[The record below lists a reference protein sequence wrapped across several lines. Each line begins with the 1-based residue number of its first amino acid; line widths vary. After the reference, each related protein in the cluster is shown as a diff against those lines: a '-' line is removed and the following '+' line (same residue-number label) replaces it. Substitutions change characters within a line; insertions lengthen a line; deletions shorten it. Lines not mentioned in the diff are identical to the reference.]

1 MSISKMAVKK
11 PTTVLI
17 IFMLLAAL
25 GIYCTST
32 LPVDMYPD
40 MDIPYIIVLTTYS
53 NAGPEEVEK
62 SVTRTLE
69 SSLSGVS
76 GLKECTSRSQTGT
89 SLVIMEFDYG
99 TNLDAAS
106 NEIRDKIDIVRRF
119 LPDDA
124 DTPMILKMDP
134 SMTPVMNLV
143 VTGTRTP
150 EELSSYVEDI
160 IEPRLEQVDG
170 VASVTV
176 VGSREKAVII
186 DVPRDRLDAYGL
198 TFSGIAQ
205 TIGMQNITSSGGSI
219 ESGDSNYSISAEGT
233 YKSIEDI
240 KKTVLSQP
248 RKANGSKVDVLLR
261 DIANVYEGYKDT
273 TTMAFYGDKPSILLL
288 VAKQS
293 GKNTVE
299 TAKKVRKQLP
309 LILENLPK
317 DIEIVETSN
326 SSDDIQNTIM
336 TVVESLLEGIVLAVI
351 ILYIFL
357 RSFKSTFIIALAIPM
372 SVIITLCLMYF
383 CGLSINMMTLS
394 GLLLGIGMLVDNS
407 IVILEN
413 IFSYRERDAK
423 PEVAAVLGS
432 EEMIGSITGSTLTTV
447 CIFLP
452 MIMLKKTLGMM
463 GQMFIAFAFTII
475 FSLLCS
481 LVVAAVLVP
490 VLSSKYLV
498 VEKASKRKMNRVLAA
513 FDGLMGHFFT
523 WLDNVYA
530 RGVQKVLRHRRIT
543 LLTVF
548 LLFVASIF
556 GVANVGFIFMPEVP
570 GTEVNVEL
578 TMPKGTTI
586 EATREV
592 IYQMKENIMPE
603 LKGVKF
609 TTTSVG
615 GSTMLSSAS
624 DSNTAK
630 LTITLYPPKER
641 QTGWD
646 SEETAKEKIRKYF
659 NVFPGAE
666 FVFGA
671 GGQSMSQSAID
682 VVVKSDNLDL
692 ARTTAKE
699 IQKIIKEYAT
709 DYVNET
715 TIDLEDGLPELKIN
729 MDRNR
734 MYELGV
740 NAYSA
745 GNELNAAING
755 KTASRY
761 DDNGTQIDM
770 IVRLDPADKKKFGDL
785 EQLYV
790 TNSMGKRIPFASFSR
805 FESAYSPVTI
815 RRESQTRTIRVS
827 IKPKKGY
834 SLNVIQ
840 KNLDNLIKE
849 KIVQDENLIITFDG
863 SYKDMM
869 EAIQKFSIVIIMA
882 CCLVFAVMASQFE
895 SFKDPYII
903 VFTIPLSF
911 IGVVA
916 IYMMTGTMMN
926 VVSIVGMLV
935 LVGTIVNNGIVLVD
949 YTNLLRKRGLKLEEA
964 CVEAARNRL
973 RPILMSTLTTITS
986 LIPMAFFP
994 GEGGA
999 LTQPIGLTVLGGM
1012 SFGSLMTLF
1021 VMPVIYYNFNAKR
1034 EKKLVAALE
1043 AELKEDS
1050 FASINNVIPAFVEK
1064 TSSSIYE
1071 GIKDTSAEQNDDEIT
1086 DEASSKSDEFY
1097 VPNSVEEAS
1106 KTVRN
1111 NDFDESIDNI
1121 KEEKRDIPK
1130 IVAVLASKAH
1140 EKKSRTK
1147 DDLAKRLKQLQ
1158 EALADVSEMILEDKG
1173 DKK

>member
-1 MSISKMAVKK
+1 MSFSKLAVKK

-17 IFMLLAAL
+17 IFMILAAL
-25 GIYCTST
+25 GIYCTTT

-40 MDIPYIIVLTTYS
+40 MDIPYIIIITSYS

-76 GLKECTSRSQTGT
+76 GLKECTSQSQTGT
-89 SLVIMEFDYG
+89 SLVIMEFEYG

-106 NEIRDKIDIVRRF
+106 NEIRDKIDIVRGF
-119 LPDDA
+119 LPEDA
-124 DTPMILKMDP
+124 DTPMIIKMDP
-134 SMTPVMNLV
+134 SMMPVMNLV
-143 VTGTRTP
+143 VTGSRTP

-176 VGSREKAVII
+176 VGDREKAIII

-205 TIGMQNITSSGGSI
+205 TIGVQNITSSGGSI

-233 YKSIEDI
+233 YKSIKDI
-240 KKTVLSQP
+240 KNTVLAQP
-248 RKANGSKVDVLLR
+248 RKANGEKVDVLLR

-273 TTMAFYGDKPSILLL
+273 TSLAFYEDKPSILLL
-288 VAKQS
+288 VTKQS

-309 LILENLPK
+309 VIMENLPD
-317 DIEIVETSN
+317 DIELVETAN
-326 SSDDIQNTIM
+326 NADDINNTIL
-336 TVVESLLEGIVLAVI
+336 TVIKSLLEGIVLAVV

-407 IVILEN
+407 IVVLEN

-432 EEMIGSITGSTLTTV
+432 EEMINSITGSTLTTV

-452 MIMLKKTLGMM
+452 MIMLRKMLGIM
-463 GQMFIAFAFTII
+463 GQMFIGFAFTII

-498 VEKASKRKMNRVLAA
+498 IEKSSARKMSKPLAT
-513 FDGLMGHFFT
+513 FDGIMSRFFT

-530 RGVQKVLRHRRIT
+530 SGVKTVLHHRKLTIAGVFG
-543 LLTVF
+543 LLV
-548 LLFVASIF
+548 LAIY
-556 GVANVGFIFMPEVP
+556 GVTIVGFIFMPEVP
-570 GTEVNVEL
+570 STKIIVDL
-578 TMPKGTTI
+578 TMPKGTTLDI
-586 EATREV
+586 TREV
-592 IYQMKENIMPE
+592 MYQMKANIMND

-615 GSTMLSSAS
+615 GSNMLSSAS
-624 DSNTAK
+624 DSNTAE
-630 LTITLYPPKER
+630 LTLTLYKESER
-641 QTGWD
+641 QPGWD
-646 SEETAKEKIRKYF
+646 NEDSAKEKIRKYF
-659 NVFPGAE
+659 NAFPGAE
-666 FVFGA
+666 FVFGT
-671 GGQSMSQSAID
+671 GQQSMSRSAID
-682 VVVKSDNLDL
+682 VVVRSDNLDL
-692 ARTTAKE
+692 ARKTAKD
-699 IQKIIKEYAT
+699 IQKIIKEYAS

-745 GNELNAAING
+745 GAELNAAING

-770 IVRLDPADKKKFGDL
+770 IVRLDPNDKKKFADL

-790 TNSMGKRIPFASFSR
+790 MNSVGQRIPFASFSR
-805 FESAYSPVTI
+805 YEQSLSPVTI

-827 IKPKKGY
+827 IVPKKGY

-840 KNLDNLIKE
+840 NNLDKLIKE
-849 KIVQDENLIITFDG
+849 KIIQDENLIITFDG
-863 SYKDMM
+863 SYKDMV
-869 EAIQKFSIVIIMA
+869 EAIQKFSVVIIMA
-882 CCLVFAVMASQFE
+882 AILVFAVMASQFE

-916 IYMMTGTMMN
+916 IYLMTGNMMN
-926 VVSIVGMLV
+926 VVSVVGMLV

-949 YTNLLRKRGLKLEEA
+949 YTNLLRKRGFALEEA

-973 RPILMSTLTTITS
+973 RPILMSTLTTVTS

-994 GEGGA
+994 GEGGQ

-1012 SFGSLMTLF
+1012 TFGSLMTLF
-1021 VMPVIYYNFNAKR
+1021 VMPVIYYNFNLKR
-1034 EKKLVAALE
+1034 EKKLLAERAKE
-1043 AELKEDS
+1043 AETHNFLVDK
-1050 FASINNVIPAFVEK
+1050 ALVAKVK
-1064 TSSSIYE
+1064 TS
-1071 GIKDTSAEQNDDEIT
+1071 KQNREEKKQEADSDD
-1086 DEASSKSDEFY
+1086 
-1097 VPNSVEEAS
+1097 SVEGQADSAIKAAE
-1106 KTVRN
+1106 
-1111 NDFDESIDNI
+1111 DELQKDRIEHAMESVSI
-1121 KEEKRDIPK
+1121 KEPREKSR
-1130 IVAVLASKAH
+1130 IVEVLEKKATADK
-1140 EKKSRTK
+1140 KKSRK
-1147 DDLAKRLKQLQ
+1147 FLAERLKELQ
-1158 EALADVSEMILEDKG
+1158 SALTDVSEMINEDKQDG
-1173 DKK
+1173 E